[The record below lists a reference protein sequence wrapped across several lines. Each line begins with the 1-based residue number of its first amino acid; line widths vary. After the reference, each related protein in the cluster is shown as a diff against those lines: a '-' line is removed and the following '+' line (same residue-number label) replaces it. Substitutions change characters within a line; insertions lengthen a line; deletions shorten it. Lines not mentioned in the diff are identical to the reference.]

1 MNALNRTNEL
11 NRMNDSKRLTD
22 LQRILKRLA
31 AILLLVIPAAYAAET
46 GYTLRA
52 TEVKDKPF
60 LDAETVVTLPEK
72 TTVEIVTRQGAWMQ
86 VKTKEVK
93 SGWVRMLSVRLGSPD
108 QKPQT
113 SGNLLSAIGIGN
125 RPRTTSSSTVT
136 TGVRGFSEEDL
147 ANAKPNPAEV
157 ERMKGF
163 AAAPPEATDFAKA
176 GKLAAQE
183 VAYFDE
189 NGKVLKVKK

>member
-1 MNALNRTNEL
+1 M
-11 NRMNDSKRLTD
+11 K
-22 LQRILKRLA
+22 ILKRLFA
-31 AILLLVIPAAYAAET
+31 VLLFAIPAAYAAET

-60 LDAETVVTLPEK
+60 LDAETLVTLPEK

-86 VKTKEVK
+86 VKAKDLK

-108 QKPQT
+108 QKTQS
-113 SGNLLSAIGIGN
+113 SGNLLSAIGIGS
-125 RPRTTSSSTVT
+125 RPRTTSTSTVT

-147 ANAKPNPAEV
+147 AKATPNPAEV
-157 ERMKGF
+157 EKMKGYS
-163 AAAPPEATDFAKA
+163 AAPAEATEFAKA
-176 GKLAAQE
+176 GSLAAQQ

-189 NGKVLKVKK
+189 NGKPLKVKK